1 MEIVH
6 RPQTQVVY
14 LSKSCEYLRA
24 LGNVKAEYKTLVKVL
39 QRHVE
44 TKLYVKALPTA
55 QRLAEI
61 DDDPVNAENVQV
73 RLLTLYMVY
82 SLHSQGVWR
91 EICMTPI

>member
-14 LSKSCEYLRA
+14 LSKSCQYLRA

-73 RLLTLYMVY
+73 RLLLVSSIIYILSCEVRKMY
-82 SLHSQGVWR
+82 S
-91 EICMTPI
+91 